1 MNIKAQKRRKMENY
15 MSQAVANNE
24 LRLHYQPIVGAKSG
38 QLIGAEALMRWESPQ
53 LGFLPPNDFI
63 SLAEDNGLIRLVLC
77 RW

>member
-24 LRLHYQPIVGAKSG
+24 LRLHYQPIVGAKSR

-53 LGFLPPNDFI
+53 LDFLPPNDFI
-63 SLAEDNGLIRLVLC
+63 SLAEDNALIMLVLC